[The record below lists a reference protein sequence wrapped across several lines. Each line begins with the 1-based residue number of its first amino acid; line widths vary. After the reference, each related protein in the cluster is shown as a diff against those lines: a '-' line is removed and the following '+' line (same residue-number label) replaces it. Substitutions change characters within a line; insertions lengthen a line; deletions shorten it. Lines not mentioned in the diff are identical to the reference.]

1 MKRSGIFITVILSL
15 FMFQSLW
22 NVAAAFCGHENLKIT
37 HIQNAQSHFGHHVA
51 LHCES
56 DASHQ
61 KTAVYTD
68 SQLSSD
74 FLNNFQDDHR
84 DHLPSFAHFIVVDI
98 QQQTDQPKSMA
109 YLGSAFIDWENL
121 YQSPH
126 LFLQNPPPISAPL

>member
-22 NVAAAFCGHENLKIT
+22 NVAAAFCGHENLKIPP
-37 HIQNAQSHFGHHVA
+37 IQNVQSHFGHHVA
-51 LHCES
+51 LHCEN
-56 DASHQ
+56 DASHN
-61 KTAVYTD
+61 KTAVYVD
-68 SQLSSD
+68 SQLSTD

-84 DHLPSFAHFIVVDI
+84 DHLPSFAHFIVADV
-98 QQQTDQPKSMA
+98 QQQADQPKLMA
-109 YLGSAFIDWENL
+109 YFDSTFIDWENL

>member
-1 MKRSGIFITVILSL
+1 MKRSGFFITVILSL

-37 HIQNAQSHFGHHVA
+37 PIQNVQSHFGHHVA
-51 LHCES
+51 LHCET
-56 DASHQ
+56 DVSHK
-61 KTAVYTD
+61 KTAVYAD
-68 SQLSSD
+68 SQLSTD

-84 DHLPSFAHFIVVDI
+84 DHLPSFAHFIVADV
-98 QQQTDQPKSMA
+98 QQQADQPKSVA
-109 YLGSAFIDWENL
+109 YFDSAFIDWENL